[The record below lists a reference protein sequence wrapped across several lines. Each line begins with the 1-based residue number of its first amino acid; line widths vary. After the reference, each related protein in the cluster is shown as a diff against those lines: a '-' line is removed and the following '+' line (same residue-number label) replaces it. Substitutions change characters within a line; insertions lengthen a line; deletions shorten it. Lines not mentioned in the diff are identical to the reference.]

1 MVERFNRSLFQL
13 LHAYVETESDWEK
26 HLSPALYAYR
36 MAVHASTG
44 VSPHILMF
52 GRPPHSPVFQSLCG
66 LDPTSYQFHLRD

>member
-52 GRPPHSPVFQSLCG
+52 GRPPHSPVFQSPCG